1 MARKTKQV
9 LEKEVMSLMCQVE
22 DLYKEIRELNIEKD
36 YWFVKSERYRVLYSK
51 ENLKNYEIFEPDTKK
66 IKQLEEKEM
75 EELEKMEQ
83 QIAATIEGI
92 KRFDM
97 KQSILHSCYGA
108 NY

>member
-1 MARKTKQV
+1 MKF
-9 LEKEVMSLMCQVE
+9 
-22 DLYKEIRELNIEKD
+22 LNQIQ
-36 YWFVKSERYRVLYSK
+36 
-51 ENLKNYEIFEPDTKK
+51 K